1 VDPSETNIPA
11 APTRL
16 TARITALDV
25 LRGFAVLGILT
36 MNIIAMGMASP
47 AYFNPLIGKGGGAAS
62 ILDQRIWLVA
72 DMTCEGAFR
81 TLFSMLF
88 GAGIVLFTTG
98 DRAKSGRLHYKRQF
112 WLLIIGLVDAYLL
125 LWHGDILVVYAICG
139 AILYWFRN
147 FSARWLFV
155 FATLLLC
162 ANCMVHLAS
171 VAGLQAA
178 QEISDTVRTA
188 DINNEDVSADDREI
202 AEVWREFEQELLPT
216 ADGLA
221 VELDE
226 RTSGFRAAYQ
236 HAAVQFT
243 EQLLSVMSMF
253 MVWDALLM
261 MLLGMAL
268 FKSNV
273 MDGSYSSYFYV
284 CMMLVGFIAGL
295 AVNTYEAW
303 WSYTS
308 NYSLVSTFLFIQPT
322 YDLGRL
328 GMGFGYLG
336 LILWWCRT
344 SWWTVA
350 RTRLAAVGRMALTNY
365 LMHSAFALLLFSG
378 AGLGLAGELSR
389 AQVYLVMLA
398 IWVFQLWFSPW
409 WLARNDFGPIEL
421 IWRRLTYGWRGA

>member
-1 VDPSETNIPA
+1 MDATDTGIAA
-11 APTRL
+11 APTQVA
-16 TARITALDV
+16 ARMITLDV

-36 MNIIAMGMASP
+36 MNIVAMGMASP
-47 AYFNPLIGKGGGAAS
+47 AYFNPLIGKGGGVAS
-62 ILDQRIWLVA
+62 IFDQRIWLVV

-98 DRAKSGRLHYKRQF
+98 DRAKSGWLHYKRQF

-155 FATLLLC
+155 FVTLLMG
-162 ANCMVHLAS
+162 ANCLLHLAS
-171 VAGLQAA
+171 VAGLEAA
-178 QEISDTVRTA
+178 KKVSDTVHTA
-188 DINNEDVSADDREI
+188 DTNNANVSADAREI
-202 AEVWREFEQELLPT
+202 AEIWREFEEELLPT

-221 VELDE
+221 VELHE
-226 RTSGFRAAYQ
+226 RTSGFRTAYH

-243 EQLLSVMSMF
+243 DQLFSVMSPF
-253 MVWDALLM
+253 IVCDALLM

-273 MDGSYSSYFYV
+273 MDASQSSAFYV
-284 CMMLVGFIAGL
+284 FMMLIGFTAGL
-295 AVNTYEAW
+295 AVNSYEAW
-303 WSYTS
+303 WSHTN
-308 NYSLVSTFLFIQPT
+308 NYSLLSTFLFIQPT

-336 LILWWCRT
+336 LILYWCRT
-344 SWWTVA
+344 SWWASA

-365 LMHSAFALLLFSG
+365 LMHSVFALIIFSG
-378 AGLGLAGELSR
+378 AGFGLAGELSR

-398 IWVFQLWFSPW
+398 IWAFQLWFSPW